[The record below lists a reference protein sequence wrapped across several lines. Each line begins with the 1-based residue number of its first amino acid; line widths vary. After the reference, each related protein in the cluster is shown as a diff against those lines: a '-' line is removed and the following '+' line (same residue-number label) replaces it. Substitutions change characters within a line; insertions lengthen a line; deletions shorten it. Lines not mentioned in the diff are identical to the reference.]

1 MNFRHEPGNHDDL
14 PAIRH
19 RAVHQIGQGVQFG
32 RRYLR
37 NASGI
42 VVPDVPACQLR
53 QPQQLR
59 QYVGDGYAALG
70 QLRVAI
76 PDELPVYPHG
86 LRLKV
91 DPLHN
96 IGEFRKVEAFGL
108 CGPEGDA
115 VQALR
120 EFALHGSLH
129 HRRVSAEAHHIEVAV
144 PELIEGIPVDG
155 RVAELVL
162 REHINGLVRDHRTGQ
177 QQAVFRLGCQ
187 AMHSLARRD
196 VVGFD
201 LMPLIADDHV
211 GPPLGQ
217 FLLHAPRGFVVDHQ
231 YLQALACHVPD
242 CVGLAGRRT
251 LQDGQAVIVS
261 GKLVEFVP
269 PHAEDGKRSHNQEP
283 GNPALLPKL
292 ADDPDGCER
301 LARTHFHE

>member
-1 MNFRHEPGNHDDL
+1 MDVGAFVLLAHAMDAGAGLLVIAHGVVQRVEHHERGRRQRNSQARRRNLPDEYRHVRIVLEGGDLRVPIPDLPGNLRIPDFLLLEHLPDSMNLRHEPGNHDDL

-96 IGEFRKVEAFGL
+96 ISEFRKVEAFGFG
-108 CGPEGDA
+108 CPEGDA

-162 REHINGLVRDHRTGQ
+162 
-177 QQAVFRLGCQ
+177 
-187 AMHSLARRD
+187 
-196 VVGFD
+196 
-201 LMPLIADDHV
+201 
-211 GPPLGQ
+211 
-217 FLLHAPRGFVVDHQ
+217 
-231 YLQALACHVPD
+231 
-242 CVGLAGRRT
+242 
-251 LQDGQAVIVS
+251 
-261 GKLVEFVP
+261 
-269 PHAEDGKRSHNQEP
+269 
-283 GNPALLPKL
+283 
-292 ADDPDGCER
+292 
-301 LARTHFHE
+301 